1 MDGRSTITIIV
12 VKLKIKIK
20 WWYNNNHSNQAISEM
35 DGRVNQ
41 RWIER
46 WSMLPSTNTGWA
58 SGQTVRDGAA
68 WSSSSISSTSSSFS
82 SSSLTKQWE
91 MEQLV
96 HHHHHFHHHHHNHFK
111 QQHRAGQAV
120 RDGGKGAVPPT
131 RPPSPH
137 HHWTEPHSFPRGG
150 IFRLHQSD
158 NKGLCWLLESRRK
171 TILFC
176 HRYIV
181 DSWVFTRERYWRKW
195 KSNFEER
202 V

>member
-1 MDGRSTITIIV
+1 MDGS
-12 VKLKIKIK
+12 
-20 WWYNNNHSNQAISEM
+20 
-35 DGRVNQ
+35 GNQ

-68 WSSSSISSTSSSFS
+68 WSSSSLSSTSSSS
-82 SSSLTKQWE
+82 SFSSLTKQWE

-96 HHHHHFHHHHHNHFK
+96 HHFHHHHYNHFK
-111 QQHRAGQAV
+111 QNTGL
-120 RDGGKGAVPPT
+120 GKQWEMEERGAVPRT

-137 HHWTEPHSFPRGG
+137 HHWLEPHSFPRGG

-171 TILFC
+171 AILFC
-176 HRYIV
+176 YQYIV
-181 DSWVFTRERYWRKW
+181 DSWVFIKERYWGKRN
-195 KSNFEER
+195 SDFEER